1 MEKVA
6 IVGGGLIGS
15 MQAIYMAQKGF
26 EVDVYERRGDIRNA
40 LFVAGKS
47 INLALSDRGWEA
59 LRKIDMENE
68 IRMISIPMRGRKI
81 HNLDGSLT
89 FQPYGIHDQSIWSV
103 SRGGLNQKLLI
114 KADSYKNCTLHFDH
128 KCMDLDLESNTL
140 HFEHNGKEIVK
151 SFDRILGTDGAFSSV
166 RKRLER
172 TSRFNYSQYYL
183 EHGYKELLIP
193 AAPESLHQIE
203 PNALHIWPRGGFMLI
218 ALANLDGSFT
228 VTLFMPFE
236 GENSFEQLN
245 SDEEID
251 SFFKREFADACD
263 LMPDL
268 LEDFKKNP
276 TSSLVTVRTYPWN
289 YQDKILLM
297 GDAAH
302 AIVPFYGQGMNCGF
316 EDCSVLDNIMNEHPG
331 DWKTIAKEYTAERK
345 RNGDAIAD
353 LALRNY
359 VEMRDL
365 TAQPEFLLRK
375 QIEGLFT
382 KKHPDKWLPLYS
394 QVTFS
399 HIPYADA
406 VINAKFQDA
415 IMDKVMDI
423 KDIEEKW
430 DSKEVEDFILD
441 HLEGASINK
450 N

>member
-1 MEKVA
+1 METVA

-15 MQAIYMAQKGF
+15 MQAIYMAQKGYK
-26 EVDVYERRGDIRNA
+26 VDVYERRGDIRNA

-59 LRKIDMENE
+59 LGKIDMEEE
-68 IRMISIPMRGRKI
+68 IRTISIPMRGRKI
-81 HNLDGSLT
+81 HNLDGSLS

-114 KADSYKNCTLHFDH
+114 KADSFDNCNLYFDHKCLDLDLDSNTLHFDH
-128 KCMDLDLESNTL
+128 KGEKIS
-140 HFEHNGKEIVK
+140 KK
-151 SFDRILGTDGAFSSV
+151 YDRILGTDGAFSAV

-172 TSRFNYSQYYL
+172 TNRFNYSQYYL

-193 AAPESLHQIE
+193 AAEENLHQIE

-245 SDEEID
+245 SDEAIEN
-251 SFFKREFADACD
+251 FFKREFADACD
-263 LMPDL
+263 LMPNL
-268 LEDFKKNP
+268 LDDFKKNP
-276 TSSLVTVRTYPWN
+276 TSSLVTVRSYPWN
-289 YQDKILLM
+289 YQDKVLLM

-316 EDCSVLDNIMNEHPG
+316 EDCSVLDNIMNEYPG
-331 DWKTIAKEYTAERK
+331 DWVSIANEYTLERK

-359 VEMRDL
+359 IEMRDL

-375 QIEGLFT
+375 QIETLFT

-406 VINAKFQDA
+406 VINAKYQDA
-415 IMDKVMDI
+415 IMDKVMKI
-423 KDIEEKW
+423 ENIEEKW
-430 DSKEVEDFILD
+430 DSAEVENYILN
-441 HLEGASINK
+441 HLEEASF
-450 N
+450 